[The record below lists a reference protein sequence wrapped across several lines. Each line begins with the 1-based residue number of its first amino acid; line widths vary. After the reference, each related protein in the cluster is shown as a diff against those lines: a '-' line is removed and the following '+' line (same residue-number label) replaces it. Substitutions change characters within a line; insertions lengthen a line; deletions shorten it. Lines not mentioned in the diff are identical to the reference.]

1 MNKVIARKS
10 NRERRALRTKG
21 RIVGTPKR
29 PRISVFRSLK
39 YMYAQIIDD
48 VSRKVLV
55 DVSSETK
62 NIHKDA
68 KKVEAAFELGKLLA
82 KKAIAKNIERVVFDR
97 KGYRYHGRIK
107 SLADGAR
114 EGGLKF

>member
-1 MNKVIARKS
+1 MNKIIARKS
-10 NRERRALRTKG
+10 NRERRSMRTKG
-21 RIVGTPKR
+21 RIAGTPDR

-62 NIHKDA
+62 DIHKNI
-68 KKVEAAFELGKLLA
+68 KKVEAAFVLGKLLA
-82 KKAIAKNIERVVFDR
+82 KKAIDKKIEKVVFDR